1 MKDTK
6 TWKGTPGPWV
16 AQSNNF
22 YWDVRNMDQSER
34 LLSISSM
41 LYPKDMG
48 GDLSLSE
55 ENEANADALAAAP
68 DMVELT
74 QMLDLYLME
83 KVEGLPRTVSEID
96 LRMATDKI
104 LKKLDL

>member
-1 MKDTK
+1 MKNTK

-16 AQSNNF
+16 AQRNAF
-22 YWDVRNMDQSER
+22 YWEVQNMDQSER
-34 LLSISSM
+34 MLSINLM
-41 LYPKDMG
+41 LYPKG
-48 GDLSLSE
+48 LGDASLSE

-68 DMVELT
+68 DMVELV

-83 KVEGLPRTVSEID
+83 KCEGLPSKVALID
-96 LRMATDKI
+96 LRNATDKI